1 MSGEGS
7 GGAGGEEEALRRQVG
22 DAEAVRAAFEE
33 MPLLLVSMDGPEHTF
48 AAANAVYRAFVG
60 RPAFIGVPI
69 RQAIPELAGQQV
81 VEMFD
86 RVYSTGEPQT
96 AREWRVQLEREG
108 TGAVEEVYA
117 DFTCVPRRAAD
128 GTVIGLLA
136 FATDVTERVR
146 ERQAAQQ
153 QVDEAER
160 RYRDA
165 RDVVTALQEALLPTA
180 LPVLPGAR
188 IAARYLV
195 AAHDQVAGGD
205 WFDAIPRADGTVVL
219 IVGDVVGHGVA
230 ASAAMGQL
238 RAVLADALATET
250 DPLAA
255 LVRADGF
262 AARNPVLRATTLALV
277 VIDPAT
283 GALRYASC
291 GQPPPLLVG
300 ADGTTRF
307 LADTGTGP
315 LGTGSTP
322 VLADDTLDPGELV
335 LLYSDGLI
343 ERPNR
348 SVDAGMTELA
358 TVAGDAAANRA
369 LPLRAAAS
377 SAERVCQLTVE
388 LLTRTGYADDVTVLT
403 AQRLPTPV
411 EPLDL
416 QAPTTRWSL
425 RPLRVS
431 FDEWLDALDPAE
443 SDRVALEL
451 AVWEAVANA
460 VDHAYPPGQP
470 GPVRLQ
476 AALGA
481 DGVLEC
487 RISDR
492 GRWRQ
497 PDPTVTH
504 RGRGLLLAEQLIDR
518 LEVHHPPQ
526 ADATEG
532 TVVVLRH
539 RLHRPAMLGSGTDA
553 SPAAPVPR
561 PEFTVDAEHGD
572 GHPRLRVRG
581 PVDVVT
587 AEEFA
592 RALSGASRGGV
603 LPLTVDLT
611 GVTHLASAGVQVLH
625 RLRDQLAAQQQPL
638 QLVAPPGSP
647 AQAVLD
653 LVRLPHV
660 ASNGAGT
667 GVA

>member
-1 MSGEGS
+1 MSGEGCDD
-7 GGAGGEEEALRRQVG
+7 GGEELRQRVG
-22 DAEAVRAAFEE
+22 DAEVVRAAFEE
-33 MPLLLVSMDGPEHTF
+33 MPLLLVGMQGPDQTF
-48 AAANAVYRAFVG
+48 VAANAVYREFVG
-60 RPAFIGVPI
+60 KPAFIGIPI
-69 RQAIPELAGQQV
+69 REAMPELAGQQV
-81 VEMFD
+81 FEMFD
-86 RVYSTGEPQT
+86 RVYATGELQT
-96 AREWRVQLEREG
+96 AREWRVQVARDG
-108 TGAVEEVYA
+108 SGAVEESYA

-128 GTVIGLLA
+128 GTVTGLLA
-136 FATDVTERVR
+136 FAFDVTDRVR
-146 ERQAAQQ
+146 ERQAAQA
-153 QVDEAER
+153 QVSEAER

-205 WFDAIPRADGTVVL
+205 WFDAIPRADGSVVL
-219 IVGDVVGHGVA
+219 VVGDVVGHGVA

-255 LVRADGF
+255 LTRADGF
-262 AARNPVLRATTLALV
+262 AARTPLLRATTLALV
-277 VIDPAT
+277 LLDPAT

-291 GQPPPLLVG
+291 GQPPPLVVG

-307 LADTGTGP
+307 LADTGAGP

-322 VLADDTLDPGELV
+322 VLADDTLAPGELV

-348 SVDAGMTELA
+348 GLDAGMAELA
-358 TVAGDAAANRA
+358 TVAADAAANRV
-369 LPLRAAAS
+369 LPLHAAPAP
-377 SAERVCQLTVE
+377 AERVCQLTVE
-388 LLTRTGYADDVTVLT
+388 LLTRTGYADDVTVL
-403 AQRLPTPV
+403 AAHRLPAPV
-411 EPLDL
+411 RPLDL
-416 QAPTTRWSL
+416 QAPTTRAGL
-425 RPLRVS
+425 RRLRVH

-476 AALGA
+476 TALSG

-487 RISDR
+487 RVSDR
-492 GRWRQ
+492 GTWRP
-497 PDPTVTH
+497 PDPAVTH
-504 RGRGLLLAEQLIDR
+504 RGRGLLLAERLVDR
-518 LEVHHPPQ
+518 LEVHHPPH
-526 ADATEG
+526 ADAPDG
-532 TVVVLRH
+532 TVVVLRQ
-539 RLHRPAMLGSGTDA
+539 RLHRPAVLGPGTDA
-553 SPAAPVPR
+553 PPAAPVPR
-561 PEFTVDAEHGD
+561 PAFAVDAEHTD

-592 RALSGASRGGV
+592 RALSGTSRGGV
-603 LPLTVDLT
+603 LPLTVDLSE
-611 GVTHLASAGVQVLH
+611 VTHLASAGVQVLH
-625 RLRDQLAAQQQPL
+625 RMRDQLAAQQQHL
-638 QLVAPPGSP
+638 HLLAPPGSP
-647 AQAVLD
+647 AHAVLE
-653 LVRLPHV
+653 LVRLSRV
-660 ASNGAGT
+660 GSDDLGDD
-667 GVA
+667 